1 MEATPSGRMAA
12 DALPF
17 TRRLAQ
23 LMALSSE
30 ESAILGTLQ
39 SNTRTVQR
47 HRDIVV
53 EGRTY
58 SSLFIIIEGNGIRY
72 RILHDGRRQIINVV
86 LPGDI
91 VGILGSFVDSILYST
106 KALSDM
112 VVAVIPFTRLSVLFE
127 TNPRLIAKIFWS
139 FSCEFT
145 IYAEHLV
152 DLGRRSALERVAHF
166 LLELLVRLQAVGL
179 SEKQSY
185 KIPHS
190 GADRRH
196 PRPQYSSCKSGLA
209 AAARGRSGRHRGSA
223 RDNNG
228 YRSAVRIGGFRPRLP
243 DAFRSRRDA
252 RGGKL
257 RLAQGGVAK
266 LSQVNFFRH
275 RCRFKPLSDR
285 LYERGS
291 FRRPMPALRRRCPAP
306 RFQPRR
312 LERRPTIAMILPT
325 LRCWPT
331 RRCPARAPTSRHR
344 GQAVCPAFPCSTAK
358 ANTCL

>member
-1 MEATPSGRMAA
+1 MEATPSVWTVA

-23 LMALSSE
+23 LMALSSD

-112 VVAVIPFTRLSVLFE
+112 VVAVIPFTRLSALFE

-139 FSCEFT
+139 FSCEST

-185 KIPHS
+185 KIPLTQELI
-190 GADRRH
+190 ADIL
-196 PRPQYSSCKSGLA
+196 GL
-209 AAARGRSGRHRGSA
+209 SIPH
-223 RDNNG
+223 
-228 YRSAVRIGGFRPRLP
+228 
-243 DAFRSRRDA
+243 
-252 RGGKL
+252 
-257 RLAQGGVAK
+257 
-266 LSQVNFFRH
+266 VNRV
-275 RCRFKPLSDR
+275 
-285 LYERGS
+285 
-291 FRRPMPALRRRCPAP
+291 LRRLREDGLVVIEDQRVTITDIEALSELADFDPGYLT
-306 RFQPRR
+306 RFAVGEM
-312 LERRPTIAMILPT
+312 LEGG
-325 LRCWPT
+325 
-331 RRCPARAPTSRHR
+331 S
-344 GQAVCPAFPCSTAK
+344 
-358 ANTCL
+358 